1 MIPDD
6 FDVDLR
12 ISTFWCVAIVAGTL
26 SVIGLAFFG
35 LITLVK
41 SG

>member
-12 ISTFWCVAIVAGTL
+12 LSTFWCLVIVVGTISL
-26 SVIGLAFFG
+26 IGLAFFG
-35 LITLVK
+35 LVTLVK